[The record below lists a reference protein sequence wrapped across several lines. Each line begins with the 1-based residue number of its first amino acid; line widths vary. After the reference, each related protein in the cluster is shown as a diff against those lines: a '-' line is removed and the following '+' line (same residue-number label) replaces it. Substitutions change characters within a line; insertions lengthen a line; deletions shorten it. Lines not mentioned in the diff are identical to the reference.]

1 MPLDIA
7 LPSAIVIP
15 HTFIMLST
23 VMPPEI
29 ALAATIVTLLLMVV
43 VVSIVSGIA
52 ITIVVLKAVIGGNKK
67 PL

>member
-1 MPLDIA
+1 M
-7 LPSAIVIP
+7 IP

-23 VMPPEI
+23 VVSPEI
-29 ALAATIVTLLLMVV
+29 ALIATIVTLLLVVV

-52 ITIVVLKAVIGGNKK
+52 ITIVVLKAVIGENKK